1 MDKFEIKEDT
11 NTPLVLIN
19 FKTGNIKLIGSSTHS
34 KPEEF
39 YPSILK
45 MLKKYFEKP
54 AQSTKVLI
62 DLDYYNDTSFNY
74 IFQLVELIVG
84 LEKFDRTQLNL
95 EWYCHPED
103 RGILDDIKMISY
115 QLQYPIKVLTYE
127 LVG

>member
-11 NTPLVLIN
+11 NTPFVLIN

-39 YPSILK
+39 YPTILK
-45 MLKKYFEKP
+45 VLKKYFENP
-54 AQSTKVLI
+54 AKSTKVLI
-62 DLDYYNDTSFNY
+62 DLDYYNDASFNY

-84 LEKFDRTQLNL
+84 LEKFNRTQLNL

-103 RGILDDIKMISY
+103 RGIIEDIAMISNN
-115 QLQYPIKVLTYE
+115 LQYSIKVLTYE

>member
-39 YPSILK
+39 YPTILK
-45 MLKKYFEKP
+45 MFKKYFENP
-54 AQSTKVLI
+54 AKTTKVLI

-84 LEKFDRTQLNL
+84 LEKFNRTQLNL

-103 RGILDDIKMISY
+103 RGILDDITMISY